1 MSNLESIKKKLLS
14 RKKELE
20 SELLNIYKENV
31 TEGSVQDLADQAL
44 ASSLE
49 DIKISLHNTS
59 LEEYNMVIK
68 TLKMIENGSYGICV
82 SCGKKISEKR
92 LLLFPNS
99 TRCLICQE
107 NLENTETIEY
117 F

>member
-1 MSNLESIKKKLLS
+1 MSNLEIIKEKLIS

-20 SELLNIYKENV
+20 NELSGIYKEKV
-31 TEGSVQDLADQAL
+31 TENSVQDLADQAL

-49 DIKISLHNTS
+49 DIKISLHNS
-59 LEEYNMVIK
+59 NLDEYNMIIK
-68 TLKMIENGSYGICV
+68 TLKMIENGTYGICIN
-82 SCGKKISEKR
+82 CGKKISEKR

-107 NLENTETIEY
+107 NLETDNLEY